1 MLRLLKF
8 INGVFEFEINGI
20 IFKIV
25 CNGFIFFVKLFI
37 NV

>member
-8 INGVFEFEINGI
+8 INDVFEFDINGI
-20 IFKIV
+20 IFKIF